1 MRVGFALLMIVIGA
15 PDPSGAT
22 ADPWAQG
29 ESGLERAK
37 ATISQC
43 LERAAST
50 PPTDAQPCVNAV
62 YIACGS
68 EHGTMSQ
75 HDLNDCAYFS
85 YLAWDARR
93 SAVRTRLLGAKT
105 IDPRFGRA
113 EPRVQ
118 KLEESA
124 RRWDEWNEA
133 DCEMQVPSSEVG
145 SMKAMER
152 ALCLSSHAAHR
163 ALELEA
169 LEFWWAKMFKLPK

>member
-1 MRVGFALLMIVIGA
+1 MRADVALLMIFIGA
-15 PDPSGAT
+15 PDVPGAK
-22 ADPWAQG
+22 ADPWAQR

-43 LERAAST
+43 LERAGST

-62 YIACGS
+62 YIACET

-85 YLAWDARR
+85 YRAWDARR
-93 SAVRTRLLGAKT
+93 IAARTRLFGART

-118 KLEESA
+118 KLEESE
-124 RRWDEWNEA
+124 RRWDEWSEA

-169 LEFWWAKMFKLPK
+169 LEFWWAKMFKLPE